1 MHLTNRLA
9 SCRSRRSAAQLTAS
23 NASRELSHK
32 RLEPTPLE
40 VDLEGHSRNQFL
52 FNPQYLPID
61 NQYYNCRVKN
71 REDNSTGR
79 LLREARISAQLS
91 QTDVARRAQVAQS
104 VISAYESGRREPSV
118 STLKRLV
125 LATGHRLILDVER
138 SGDYPAGLPDTPL
151 GRRLRQRRRSILACA
166 ALHGASNVRVF
177 GSTARGED
185 RPDSDVD
192 LLVDLDEGT
201 GLFALEAL
209 RRELSEILGVPVD
222 VAPSDSL
229 RPRIREE
236 IEREAIQI

>member
-1 MHLTNRLA
+1 MTN
-9 SCRSRRSAAQLTAS
+9 Q
-23 NASRELSHK
+23 
-32 RLEPTPLE
+32 
-40 VDLEGHSRNQFL
+40 V
-52 FNPQYLPID
+52 
-61 NQYYNCRVKN
+61 
-71 REDNSTGR
+71 DNSTGK
-79 LLREARISAQLS
+79 LLREARISARLS
-91 QTDVARRAQVAQS
+91 QTEVARRALVAQS

-118 STLKRLV
+118 STLERLV
-125 LATGHRLILDVER
+125 RATGHRLVLDIER
-138 SGDYPAGLPDTPL
+138 SSDYSPGLPDTPL

-192 LLVDLDEGT
+192 LVVDLSKGT

-229 RPRIREE
+229 RPRVRQEV
-236 IEREAIQI
+236 EREAIPI